1 MLVPSHPRRA
11 WLQSFW
17 IVACS
22 MSGFLVGGLL
32 AARLG
37 SIWIAAGV
45 LAGGLLSYIG
55 FLFPAVTLGP
65 YRLWFRISD
74 LYFRVVRLAVKAV
87 CFFVI
92 FVIVGRRKSSLLF
105 DRPTEMASIW
115 LPRNTLPDANYPHE
129 YEGEIGPARPRSW
142 VSVYAAWAR
151 SSGNGW
157 AISLL
162 PFLLLLALLEPEQE
176 RVFPA
181 GIYTLF

>member
-1 MLVPSHPRRA
+1 MVVPVHPRRA

-17 IVACS
+17 IVTCS
-22 MSGFLVGGLL
+22 TSGFFVGGLL
-32 AARLG
+32 AVQLG
-37 SIWIAAGV
+37 SMWLAAGL

-65 YRLWFRISD
+65 YRLWFRILD
-74 LYFRVVRLAVKAV
+74 LYCRVVRLAVKVV

-92 FVIVGRRKSSLLF
+92 FVIVGRRKSSLCV
-105 DRPTEMASIW
+105 DRPTDKASIW
-115 LPRNTLPDANYPHE
+115 LPRTTLPSANYPHE
-129 YEGEIGPARPRSW
+129 YEGEIGPARLRSW

-157 AISLL
+157 AITLL
-162 PFLLLLALLEPEQE
+162 PFLLLLSLLEPEQE
-176 RVFPA
+176 RAFPA